1 MKRLQKYEQFMA
13 SDRVNEEF
21 LKKLYRKLTG
31 ADEKEI
37 DELSAKIKAEYA
49 PYSEDEKRTMSRRV
63 EKYISDNG
71 LSSNLI
77 YALEDEK
84 WYKDFDYLKMQSKD
98 LAKVVTSLEGI
109 LGVLQGAQAKAEIE
123 SDREKARKKKKI
135 EDLNA
140 KVQKYKEILNKY
152 DELTKISTDQRYDIA
167 ADFEPILKQIPGC
180 PWPAGAFFGSKAN
193 YGWIDSFV
201 ARFDVYNKDKEFAE
215 SHAFTRLSD
224 LFERRRKIIE
234 ETGCA
239 RLFREI
245 MAERAE
251 LWKDEELK
259 RDVPSSPIELLEYE
273 YYEKAIAWVKESL
286 AGKTVQQVLR
296 LMMKDEK
303 TVVIEKSDSKS
314 VRTEGEKIFAGNIA
328 YTGQNFNNMNMERIG
343 SFIRKEGSYKTTDS
357 GMGMFAA
364 NNIAYAF
371 YYCHY
376 RFGLQSQQVT
386 ETMFPTVYKI
396 ELKPGSE
403 FFYNDKGKTNIEEK
417 DLKLAL
423 IYGACGFHS
432 GDQIVNRQSVE
443 ISIFTEDCV
452 QSFEPIAPKDLI
464 AYLESPQLQK
474 DNEWIETERYRIGKD
489 DANWYKNLAM
499 ANKKVEA
506 A

>member
-1 MKRLQKYEQFMA
+1 MKRLKGYEQFMA

-49 PYSEDEKRTMSRRV
+49 PYSEDEKRTMTSRV

-84 WYKDFDYLKMQSKD
+84 WYKDFESLKMRSKD
-98 LAKVVTSLEGI
+98 LAKVVSGLEGI

-135 EDLNA
+135 EDLNN
-140 KVQKYKEILNKY
+140 KIQKYKEILDKY
-152 DELTKISTDQRYDIA
+152 DELTKFSTDQRYDIA
-167 ADFEPILKQIPGC
+167 ADFEPILKNIPGC
-180 PWPAGAFFGSKAN
+180 PWPANVKFGSKAN
-193 YGWIDSFV
+193 YNWTDSFA
-201 ARFDVYNKDKEFAE
+201 ARFDVYVKDKEFAK
-215 SHAFTRLSD
+215 SNAFTRLSD

-234 ETGCA
+234 ETGCSK
-239 RLFREI
+239 LLQEI
-245 MAERAE
+245 IAER
-251 LWKDEELK
+251 DEIWEDEDLR
-259 RDVPSSPIELLEYE
+259 RDVPSMPIHLIEFE

-296 LMMKDEK
+296 LMMKNEK
-303 TVVIEKSDSKS
+303 TIVIEKSDSKS
-314 VRTEGEKIFAGNIA
+314 IRMEGEKIVAGNIA

-343 SFIRKEGSYKTTDS
+343 SFIRKEGNYKTTQS
-357 GMGMFAA
+357 GMGMYAA

-371 YYCHY
+371 YYCY
-376 RFGLQSQQVT
+376 LRFGMEGLQVT

-403 FFYNDKGKTNIEEK
+403 FFYKEDTKIDEK
-417 DLKLAL
+417 ELKLAL

-432 GDQIVNRQSVE
+432 GDQIVNEQSIE
-443 ISIFTEDCV
+443 ISIFTEDCI

-474 DNEWIETERYRIGKD
+474 DNDDWMGAERFKIDKD